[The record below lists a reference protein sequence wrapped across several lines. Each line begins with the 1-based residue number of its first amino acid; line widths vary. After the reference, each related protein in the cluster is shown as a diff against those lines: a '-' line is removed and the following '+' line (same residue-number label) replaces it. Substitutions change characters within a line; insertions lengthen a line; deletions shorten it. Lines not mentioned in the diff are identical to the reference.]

1 MQREGESPK
10 PGFLGLP
17 LLVGAVGAVGL
28 GFAAAAATTLAQSP
42 PSLETWLGIAV
53 LLAAALLAE
62 RFPVPISGVN
72 AGAVSLAA
80 VFIVAAG
87 YLDGWALALL
97 VACAARGFVE
107 VTQHR
112 PLKKVIYNCSTYGL
126 AAAAAGFAARL
137 APHTANVAWLVA
149 DTFVGSTAF
158 YVVNVV
164 LIAFVIACAARKPLR
179 WVLSQT
185 VRSTALAFAIMF
197 SVCLMLDGLWQRS
210 PVLSA
215 TLLGPLLAIG
225 LYQRSADRERK
236 AIELALTD
244 PLTGLGNY
252 RHFQAR
258 LEHVLDDADLNGS
271 QVSLAVL
278 DLDDF
283 KRINDGYGHPT
294 GDRVLAAVGEC
305 IRRGGEGFRLGGD
318 EFALLLPGCAEQE
331 ALNVVSRVFIR
342 FTKNQPDTSLATTV
356 SAGVATYPANGLER
370 GQLVRAADRALYT
383 AKASGRNAVRAYRP
397 DVIELSERRISD
409 EADRRARLNAA
420 SCLARTIQVRDA
432 YTGDHSEA
440 VADLAARLGLHL
452 GLSAEQ
458 AELIRLAGRV
468 HDLGKLAIAEDV
480 LCKPG
485 VLSVEERR
493 TIETHSEIGFRM
505 LASLGIEPVAT
516 WVLHHHE
523 RWDGT
528 GYPNGLQGDEIPL
541 GSRILMVADA
551 YEAMTSDRV
560 YRERM
565 PAEAAI
571 AELEGGSGHQF
582 DPAVVD
588 ALIELVAAPRLPA
601 RAALR
606 IA

>member
-1 MQREGESPK
+1 M
-10 PGFLGLP
+10 
-17 LLVGAVGAVGL
+17 
-28 GFAAAAATTLAQSP
+28 
-42 PSLETWLGIAV
+42 
-53 LLAAALLAE
+53 
-62 RFPVPISGVN
+62 
-72 AGAVSLAA
+72 
-80 VFIVAAG
+80 
-87 YLDGWALALL
+87 
-97 VACAARGFVE
+97 
-107 VTQHR
+107 
-112 PLKKVIYNCSTYGL
+112 
-126 AAAAAGFAARL
+126 
-137 APHTANVAWLVA
+137 
-149 DTFVGSTAF
+149 
-158 YVVNVV
+158 
-164 LIAFVIACAARKPLR
+164 
-179 WVLSQT
+179 
-185 VRSTALAFAIMF
+185 
-197 SVCLMLDGLWQRS
+197 
-210 PVLSA
+210 
-215 TLLGPLLAIG
+215 
-225 LYQRSADRERK
+225 
-236 AIELALTD
+236 
-244 PLTGLGNY
+244 
-252 RHFQAR
+252 
-258 LEHVLDDADLNGS
+258 LDDADLNGS

-305 IRRGGEGFRLGGD
+305 IRRGGEGS
-318 EFALLLPGCAEQE
+318 ASE
-331 ALNVVSRVFIR
+331 ATSSLCCSPAAPSKRRSTSSRVFIR
-342 FTKNQPDTSLATTV
+342 FTKNQPDNSLATTV

-440 VADLAARLGLHL
+440 VADLAARLGHHL

-523 RWDGT
+523 RWTGRVTQTDSKVTSTARVAHPDGRRR
-528 GYPNGLQGDEIPL
+528 LRGD
-541 GSRILMVADA
+541 D
-551 YEAMTSDRV
+551 
-560 YRERM
+560 ER
-565 PAEAAI
+565 
-571 AELEGGSGHQF
+571 S
-582 DPAVVD
+582 
-588 ALIELVAAPRLPA
+588 RLP
-601 RAALR
+601 
-606 IA
+606 